1 VRPGFDVIG
10 TALQIVN
17 FLLLISW
24 LVLIIVALIRLRK
37 RQLEPIIQGLWTIV
51 VILIPVL
58 GPLAFFIVAPG
69 KAKKE

>member
-1 VRPGFDVIG
+1 MRPEFYVIG

-17 FLLLISW
+17 LLLLISW
-24 LVLIIVALIRLRK
+24 LVLIIVALVRLRK
-37 RQLEPIIQGLWTIV
+37 RQLEPIIQVLWTIV
-51 VILIPVL
+51 VVIIPIL